1 MLKQGI
7 YEQLITQELKQKLKT
22 LNIDQYL
29 IEKES
34 LDVEEAKTILSSY
47 ISAVI
52 KKALRFIRE
61 NNKKDDK
68 EALLSQIKACNEIIQ
83 SLSKFAD
90 ESSLQS
96 SKIAEEGEILTALY
110 SKINNIRAAREEKS
124 IRPVTPLSQSSLFT
138 GASQEPN
145 MMSELKK
152 EILCSDSIDMLVS
165 FIKWSGLRCI
175 IEELKEFTEQE
186 DHKLKIITTSYMGA
200 TDYKAIEELSKLKNT
215 EIKIS
220 YDTDRTRL
228 HAKAYL
234 FKRETGFTTAYIGSS
249 NLSNAALTSGL
260 EWNIKVTEKDSFDI
274 IKKFEATFESY
285 WNDEEFTTFKGE
297 TEEDRKRLKNSLNKE
312 AKSDLNN
319 SMIFSLDIHPYY
331 YQKEILE
338 KLKAERNVYNR
349 NKNLLVAATGTGK
362 TVIAAFDYKDFTKEH
377 KRESNRLLFIAHRE
391 EILKQ
396 SRDTF
401 RAILKDNNFGDLY
414 VGGAVA
420 ESIDHLFMSIQ
431 SFNSAKLYD
440 KTSPDFYDFIIVDEF
455 HHAEAPSYQKLLDYY
470 EPKILLGLTATP
482 ERMDGKNVL
491 ERFDDRIAAEMRLPE
506 AIDRKLLSPFQYFAV
521 SDIIDLSKLKWTRGG
536 YDKTEL
542 ENVYTSN
549 DIRVNAII
557 SSIYKYVTDI
567 NEVIGL
573 GFCVSVE
580 HAKYMAERFNKH
592 RIPSMAVLGESS
604 TEDRN
609 SAKRK
614 LVSGEVKFIFTVDI
628 YNEGV
633 DIPEINTVL
642 FLRPTES
649 LTVFLQQLGR
659 GLRLSEGKECLTVLD
674 YVGQAHRNYDF
685 ESKFKALMGKSKHSV
700 EYSINNGF
708 LNLPK
713 GCYIHMEKQAKEY
726 ILRNIKDAKLTKA
739 SLISKIKYFE
749 SDTGHKLTLN
759 NFMEHYN
766 YTLIDIYGKNGDRS
780 FSRMKVE
787 AGLMADFINIDE
799 EMITKKLKN
808 LFHINSR
815 KLIEFAVKV
824 FKTMTRNSKGEAAA
838 DSDSFKAI
846 ECSREEQKRMMG
858 MLYYS
863 FYQGTPESQGIKTF
877 EEALSILCENNKK
890 MIEEAVEILDY
901 NYRHIDFVDKD
912 VDLGTAIPLDL
923 HCSYSIDQIMAAFG
937 YFNESKKPSF
947 REGVKYFKEMK
958 LDAFFITLNK
968 SEKDYS
974 PSTLYEDY
982 AINER
987 LFHWQSQSR
996 TSVESETGQR
1006 YINHLK
1012 TGNRIVL
1019 FVRENKK
1026 ADGLAAPYTYVGEA
1040 EYVSHSGSMP
1050 ISFVWRLK
1058 EGMPAG
1064 MMRGA
1069 NKSIV

>member
-1 MLKQGI
+1 MPLKQGI
-7 YEQLITQELKQKLKT
+7 YEQLITQELKQKLKE

-34 LDVEEAKTILSSY
+34 LDVEEAKTVLSAY
-47 ISAVI
+47 ISSVI

-61 NNKKDDK
+61 SNKKDDQQ
-68 EALLSQIKACNEIIQ
+68 ALLSQIKACNELIQ
-83 SLSKFAD
+83 ALIKLAD
-90 ESSLQS
+90 ENSLQG

-110 SKINNIRAAREEKS
+110 SKINNIRAVNEKKA

-138 GASQEPN
+138 GSSQEPN
-145 MMSELKK
+145 MMSEIKK
-152 EILCSDSIDMLVS
+152 EILCCDSIDLLVS

-175 IEELKEFTEQE
+175 IEELKEFTEQ
-186 DHKLKIITTSYMGA
+186 DGRKLRVITTSYMGA

-285 WNDEEFTTFKGE
+285 WNDDEFAIFQGE
-297 TEEDRKRLKNSLNKE
+297 TEEDRKRLKTSLNKE
-312 AKSDLNN
+312 ARTELDNDVV
-319 SMIFSLDIHPYY
+319 FSLDIHPYY

-338 KLKAERNVYNR
+338 KLKAERILYNR

-377 KRESNRLLFIAHRE
+377 KMENNRLLFIAHRE

-414 VGGAVA
+414 VGGNVPD
-420 ESIDHLFMSIQ
+420 SIDHLFMSIQ
-431 SFNSAKLYD
+431 SFNSTKLYE
-440 KTSPDFYDFIIVDEF
+440 KTTPDFYDFIIVDEF
-455 HHAEAPSYQKLLDYY
+455 HHAEAPSYRKLLDYY

-521 SDIIDLSKLKWTRGG
+521 SDMIDLSKLKWTRGG
-536 YDKTEL
+536 YDKQEL

-549 DIRVNAII
+549 DLRVNGII
-557 SSIYKYVTDI
+557 SSLYKYITDI
-567 NEVIGL
+567 DEVVGL
-573 GFCVSVE
+573 GFCVGIE
-580 HAKYMAERFNKH
+580 HAKYMADKFNKSG
-592 RIPSMAVLGESS
+592 IPSMALLGESS
-604 TEDRN
+604 PEDRN

-614 LVSGEVKFIFTVDI
+614 LVNGEVKFIFTVDL

-633 DIPEINTVL
+633 DIPEVNTVL

-674 YVGQAHRNYDF
+674 YVGQAHKNYDF
-685 ESKFKALMGKSKHSV
+685 ESKFKALIGKSKHSV
-700 EYSINNGF
+700 EHSINNGF

-713 GCYIHMEKQAKEY
+713 GCYIHLERQAKEY
-726 ILRNIKDAKLTKA
+726 ILRNIKDARLTRA
-739 SLISKIKYFE
+739 SLISKMKYFE
-749 SDTGHKLTLN
+749 SDTGQKLTLS

-766 YTLIDIYGKNGDRS
+766 FTFIDVYGKSGDRS

-787 AGLMADFINIDE
+787 AGLMEYFNNKDE
-799 EMITKKLKN
+799 EMITKRLKN

-815 KLIEFAVKV
+815 KLIEFVVMLSTQGGK
-824 FKTMTRNSKGEAAA
+824 MQRSK
-838 DSDSFKAI
+838 FNV
-846 ECSREEQKRMMG
+846 EEKLMLG

-863 FYQGTPESQGIKTF
+863 FYLESPDKLGLSSF
-877 EEALSILCENNKK
+877 EEALDNLYSNNKEI
-890 MIEEAVEILDY
+890 IEETVEILRY
-901 NYRHIDFVDKD
+901 NYGHIEFVDKK
-912 VDLGTAIPLDL
+912 VDLGVSSPLDL
-923 HCSYSIDQIMAAFG
+923 HCNYSIDQIMAAFE
-937 YFNESKKPSF
+937 YYNESKKPSF
-947 REGVKYFKEMK
+947 REGAKYFKEIK
-958 LDAFFITLNK
+958 LDVFFITLNK

-1006 YINHLK
+1006 YINHLR
-1012 TGNRIVL
+1012 TGNKIVL

-1026 ADGLAAPYTYVGEA
+1026 QDGLAAPYTYLGEA
-1040 EYVSHSGSMP
+1040 EYVNHSGNMP

-1058 EGMPAG
+1058 EEMPAG
-1064 MMRGA
+1064 MMRVA
-1069 NKSIV
+1069 NKSII

>member
-47 ISAVI
+47 ISTVI

-83 SLSKFAD
+83 SLSKLAD

-186 DHKLKIITTSYMGA
+186 DHKLRIITTSYMGA

-297 TEEDRKRLKNSLNKE
+297 AEEDRKRLKNSLSKE
-312 AKSDLNN
+312 AKTDLDNGVV
-319 SMIFSLDIHPYY
+319 FSLDIRPYY

-338 KLKAERNVYNR
+338 KLKAERTLYNR

-396 SRDTF
+396 SREAF

-414 VGGAVA
+414 VGGAVP

-431 SFNSAKLYD
+431 SFNSARLYE
-440 KTSPDFYDFIIVDEF
+440 KTTPSFYDFIIVDEF

-521 SDIIDLSKLKWTRGG
+521 SDMIDLSNLKWTRGG
-536 YDKTEL
+536 YDKAEL

-549 DIRVNAII
+549 DIRVNGVI
-557 SSIYKYVTDI
+557 SSLYKYVTDI

-580 HAKYMAERFNKH
+580 HAKYMADRFNKYG
-592 RIPSMAVLGESS
+592 IPSMAVLGESS
-604 TEDRN
+604 TEERN

-614 LVSGEVKFIFTVDI
+614 LVDGEVKFLFTVDL

-633 DIPEINTVL
+633 DIPEVNTVL

-659 GLRLSEGKECLTVLD
+659 GLRLSDGKECLTVLD
-674 YVGQAHRNYDF
+674 YVGQAHKNYDF

-700 EYSINNGF
+700 EYRINNGF

-713 GCYIHMEKQAKEY
+713 GCYIHLEKQAKEY
-726 ILRNIKDAKLTKA
+726 ILRNIKDARLTKA

-766 YTLIDIYGKNGDRS
+766 YSLIDIYGKNGDRS

-787 AGLMADFINIDE
+787 AGLMADFNNIDE
-799 EMITKKLKN
+799 EMITKRLKN

-815 KLIEFAVKV
+815 RLIEFAIKV
-824 FKTMTRNSKGEAAA
+824 LSASAKTEESKF
-838 DSDSFKAI
+838 D
-846 ECSREEQKRMMG
+846 EEEKLMLG

-863 FYQGTPESQGIKTF
+863 FYQGTPESQGVKTF
-877 EEALSILCENNKK
+877 EEALSILCESNKE

-901 NYRHIDFVDKD
+901 NYRHIDFVNKH

-923 HCSYSIDQIMAAFG
+923 NCSYSIDQIMAAFG

-958 LDAFFITLNK
+958 LDTFFITLNK

-982 AINER
+982 AINEK

-1012 TGNRIVL
+1012 TGNKVVL
-1019 FVRENKK
+1019 FVRENKRQE
-1026 ADGLAAPYTYVGEA
+1026 GLAAPYTYLGEA
-1040 EYVSHSGSMP
+1040 EYVRHSGSMP

-1058 EGMPAG
+1058 EEMLAG
-1064 MMRGA
+1064 MMRVV
-1069 NKSIV
+1069 NKGIV